1 MVVNTMDANELKEL
15 TDLLD
20 ARYVQKD
27 ACSAH
32 HEKTDEKINTL
43 IVENTQTKVKLSIIQ
58 WVGVTACGA
67 SIATFVTMIISAL
80 KSVAATM

>member
-1 MVVNTMDANELKEL
+1 MDANQLKEL
-15 TDLLD
+15 TEYFDT
-20 ARYVQKD
+20 RYVQKD

-67 SIATFVTMIISAL
+67 SIATLVTMIISAL
-80 KSVAATM
+80 KSVAATL

>member
-1 MVVNTMDANELKEL
+1 MNDEIQTLKEWAL
-15 TDLLD
+15 STF
-20 ARYVQKD
+20 VQKD

-58 WVGVTACGA
+58 WVGVTAAGS
-67 SIATFVTMIISAL
+67 SIATLVAMIITAI
-80 KSVAATM
+80 KSFAATM

>member
-1 MVVNTMDANELKEL
+1 MDNLFTAEQLEFLKSKFVE
-15 TDLLD
+15 
-20 ARYVQKD
+20 KD

-58 WVGVTACGA
+58 WIGITTAGS
-67 SIATFVTMIISAL
+67 SIATLVGLIILAIKSAIM
-80 KSVAATM
+80 KM